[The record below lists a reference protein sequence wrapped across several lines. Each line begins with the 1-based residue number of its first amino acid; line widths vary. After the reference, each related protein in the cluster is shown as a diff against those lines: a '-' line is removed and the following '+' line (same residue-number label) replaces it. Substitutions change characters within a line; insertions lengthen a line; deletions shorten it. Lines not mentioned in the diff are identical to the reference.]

1 MKKWTSVFG
10 KVIMCVCEIIVG
22 VLLLLDPL
30 GFTAGI
36 IKVAGT
42 LLLISGLFS
51 TVKYFKMDP
60 VEAQKEQGLVNGLCY
75 ILCGLFCVFHTEW
88 FIETFPLLTVIYG
101 VIILLTGIMR
111 IQWAVDM
118 LRMKKEQWYLA
129 AIGALISL
137 ILSGIILF
145 NPFSNT
151 IFLWRFVAVS
161 LVIGAVIDLI
171 VLVFVNQNLKQNKIS
186 DETKIDK
193 TETDKTDLL

>member
-1 MKKWTSVFG
+1 
-10 KVIMCVCEIIVG
+10 
-22 VLLLLDPL
+22 
-30 GFTAGI
+30 
-36 IKVAGT
+36 
-42 LLLISGLFS
+42 
-51 TVKYFKMDP
+51 
-60 VEAQKEQGLVNGLCY
+60 
-75 ILCGLFCVFHTEW
+75 
-88 FIETFPLLTVIYG
+88 
-101 VIILLTGIMR
+101 MR